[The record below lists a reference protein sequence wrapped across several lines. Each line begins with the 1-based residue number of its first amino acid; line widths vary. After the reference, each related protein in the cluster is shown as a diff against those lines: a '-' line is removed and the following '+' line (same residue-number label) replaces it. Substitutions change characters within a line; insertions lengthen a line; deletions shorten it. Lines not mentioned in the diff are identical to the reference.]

1 MSSQHG
7 QIYKISPRAPWQVAK
22 MSGVYTGS
30 PDDVR
35 DGFIHFST
43 AEQAGGTAAK
53 FFAGQSDLVIA
64 AIDAAALGD
73 ALKWEASRG
82 GMLFPHF
89 YGPLPM
95 RAVLWTKPLPLGDD
109 GNHLFPAEM
118 I

>member
-7 QIYKISPRAPWQVAK
+7 QIYKISPRTPWQTAEQ
-22 MSGVYTGS
+22 SGVYTGS

-43 AEQAGGTAAK
+43 AEQARGTAAK
-53 FFAGQSDLVIA
+53 FFMGQGDLMIA

-82 GMLFPHF
+82 GMLFPHL

-109 GNHLFPAEM
+109 GTHVFPAEM